1 MTFLIVPFS
10 SLILFLNFVLS
21 IVSSVPS
28 SFIFK
33 VLHRKIFY
41 LDGSSLL
48 SMPAMSYPA
57 PLFTLECLC
66 LKSPKAISFLSFRSH
81 LKIPPVHM
89 TGLAL
94 LGQNCAETRTHHRDD
109 SMRWFLL
116 LSHMSASLAFCWTIL
131 LSHSGKG
138 PRKEGHG

>member
-33 VLHRKIFY
+33 VLHWKIFY

-66 LKSPKAISFLSFRSH
+66 PKAISFLSFRSH
-81 LKIPPVHM
+81 LKIPLVHM

-94 LGQNCAETRTHHRDD
+94 LGQNCAETRTYHRDD
-109 SMRWFLL
+109 CQCIGSFCSPICLHLL
-116 LSHMSASLAFCWTIL
+116 LSAGPYFCLIVVKDL
-131 LSHSGKG
+131 EQ
-138 PRKEGHG
+138 EGHG